1 MMALRHMMH
10 TWTSSFWLTIREFLS
25 AFLLWAGVSLVDEEE
40 AAGSDTLPH
49 NPQLPAPHTSKMPFG
64 VRGIDLEL

>member
-40 AAGSDTLPH
+40 AAGSDTLPTT
-49 NPQLPAPHTSKMPFG
+49 PSFLLLIP
-64 VRGIDLEL
+64 VRCLLE